1 MACDEI
7 DLGDD
12 QGSEEVIKMSR
23 LRSVGR
29 YSVED
34 QTIGKGNFA
43 VVELA
48 THTVTKTKVGGQIK
62 TSKWLIIG
70 QLAAGECDC
79 YIPIL
84 SLSETKRFY
93 DGVCKYYFIDTLDL
107 DYVIFFKHAKKSLS
121 LWLLGGGMSKTIQSR
136 LPLGKK
142 IDNMEGVSGN
152 LTKVQPSILTWI

>member
-62 TSKWLIIG
+62 TSK
-70 QLAAGECDC
+70 
-79 YIPIL
+79 
-84 SLSETKRFY
+84 
-93 DGVCKYYFIDTLDL
+93 
-107 DYVIFFKHAKKSLS
+107 
-121 LWLLGGGMSKTIQSR
+121 
-136 LPLGKK
+136 
-142 IDNMEGVSGN
+142 
-152 LTKVQPSILTWI
+152 